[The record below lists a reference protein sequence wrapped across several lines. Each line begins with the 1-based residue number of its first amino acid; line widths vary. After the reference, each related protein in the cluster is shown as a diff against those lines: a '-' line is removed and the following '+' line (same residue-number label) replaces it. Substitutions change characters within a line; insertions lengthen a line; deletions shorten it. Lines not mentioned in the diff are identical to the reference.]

1 MNPFPL
7 VALVLALATLA
18 SGASAQGAEPAAG
31 ERICPQAGAAT
42 AAASLIEGAAPPA
55 AEGRGGPSPSGPE
68 TAGPSTG
75 IAHATFGMGCFWRA
89 EAAFCGLP
97 GVVGTQVGYAGGWA
111 PAPSYEQVSSGRTG
125 HAEVVQVAYDP
136 AQIAYEDLLAVFW
149 QGHDPTTPDRQGPD
163 MGSQYRSLIFFYSPE
178 QEAAAR
184 ASLAQLARTLPRP
197 IVTELVPAA
206 AFYPAEDYHQR
217 YLERHGRG
225 RCNP

>member
-7 VALVLALATLA
+7 VALVLALTTLA
-18 SGASAQGAEPAAG
+18 SGASAEGAEPAAG
-31 ERICPQAGAAT
+31 ERVCPQAGAAA
-42 AAASLIEGAAPPA
+42 AAASLAEGTAPPGA
-55 AEGRGGPSPSGPE
+55 KGRGDPAPSGQD
-68 TAGPSTG
+68 TAGPSPG
-75 IAHATFGMGCFWRA
+75 IAHATFGMGCFWGA

-97 GVVGTQVGYAGGWA
+97 GVVGTQVGYAGGWT

-136 AQIAYEDLLAVFW
+136 AQITYEDLLAVFW
-149 QGHDPTTPDRQGPD
+149 RGHDPTTPDRQGPD
-163 MGSQYRSLIFFYSPE
+163 MGSQYHSLIFFHTPE

-184 ASLAQLARTLPRP
+184 AALVGHAAAVPRP
-197 IVTELVPAA
+197 VVTQIVPAA